1 MYMYA
6 VILMQTQDAHHNL
19 VMNYLNY
26 VIHKEI
32 KTVFECES
40 YMNCNIRRDVR
51 VCFTRLRLSSHKFL
65 VERARWLKVKVPYTQ
80 RTCTLCNSNDI
91 EDEYHVTL
99 VCEYF
104 RDVRKK
110 YIKPFYYQRPNMM
123 KFLDLMTS
131 VSKKDRFRL
140 MLFLKVVLKCMQK
153 HYDV

>member
-1 MYMYA
+1 
-6 VILMQTQDAHHNL
+6 
-19 VMNYLNY
+19 
-26 VIHKEI
+26 
-32 KTVFECES
+32 
-40 YMNCNIRRDVR
+40 MNCNIRRDVR
-51 VCFTRLRLSSHKFL
+51 VCFTKLRLSSHKFL

-80 RTCTLCNSNDI
+80 RTCTLCHSNDI

-110 YIKPFYYQRPNMM
+110 FIKPFYYQRPNMM

-140 MLFLKVVLKCMQK
+140 TLFLKVVFNPIRSGGGGALKVPPPPIFCP
-153 HYDV
+153 HAFNFGATLLCVGDSC